1 MKEITVGR
9 VMAKHPIAIKLG
21 TELTKVVEVLLQHH
35 SIGLPVVDDRNI
47 VIGFVSE
54 QDCLRR
60 LLITSYH
67 HEGDVRVED
76 IMHKQPLTVS
86 EDDSV
91 VNVAEMMLQQ
101 KPKIYPVVNQRG
113 ALVGLLTR
121 EQVLR
126 VLKDSRQES

>member
-1 MKEITVGR
+1 MTEIKVGR

-76 IMHKQPLTVS
+76 IMHVQPLTVR

-101 KPKIYPVVNQRG
+101 KPKIYPVVNERG